1 MKAKKLLVLLLGLA
15 LVFAFAACGPTDEE
29 AAEEAPAEETAEEA
43 AEEPAAEDAA
53 SETEEA
59 AEVELPEINVPGQAI
74 EFASPFTFKVN
85 GTEVTSDQLKDLQ
98 IYKVKLENFLLDKDG
113 NPATNKDTGEPLV
126 VSYTGYKVVDILEA
140 IGVEGSSVYAAA
152 SDGYESD
159 VYDLSA
165 NPDYLILA
173 VEKDKEQAPDG
184 TLFFAP
190 CFEQTTGRYVHSV
203 VELIVE

>member
-15 LVFAFAACGPTDEE
+15 LVFAFAACAPAGEE
-29 AAEEAPAEETAEEA
+29 SAEEAPAEEA
-43 AEEPAAEDAA
+43 AEEPAAEEAT

-59 AEVELPEINVPGQAI
+59 VEVELPEINVPGQAI

-159 VYDLSA
+159 VYDLSV